1 MPFRKEDNHFAE
13 EDERRARR
21 PSSSETGAAIDYD
34 LTHLLNDD
42 IRDPRI
48 TEGHESR
55 RALITLAHSH
65 YYLHA
70 VGRKANLI
78 LTPESAGEDY
88 RQNPSAGEANLDQLF
103 NNIPDNP
110 RTEDQVTKVNAVVN
124 QAVNAAREWQT
135 RAVQNHR
142 PIYTGIS
149 GHMLSYA
156 RIFVR
161 SEDPARCKKKDHP
174 ELEQLRI
181 TLLASLIGF
190 NQHHTYEECMTAL
203 HGSTHHGVMLQYKDH
218 VGFFDIID
226 SEEPFIRDKIG
237 KLMHGRNWEGGNCQL

>member
-21 PSSSETGAAIDYD
+21 PSSSEAGAAIDYD
-34 LTHLLNDD
+34 LT
-42 IRDPRI
+42 
-48 TEGHESR
+48 
-55 RALITLAHSH
+55 HSH

-156 RIFVR
+156 CIFVR
-161 SEDPARCKKKDHP
+161 
-174 ELEQLRI
+174 
-181 TLLASLIGF
+181 
-190 NQHHTYEECMTAL
+190 
-203 HGSTHHGVMLQYKDH
+203 
-218 VGFFDIID
+218 
-226 SEEPFIRDKIG
+226 
-237 KLMHGRNWEGGNCQL
+237 